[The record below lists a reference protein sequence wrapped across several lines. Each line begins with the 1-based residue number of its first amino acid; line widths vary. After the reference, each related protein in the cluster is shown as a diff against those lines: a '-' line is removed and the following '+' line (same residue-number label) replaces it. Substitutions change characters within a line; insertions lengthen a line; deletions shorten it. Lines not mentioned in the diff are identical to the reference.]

1 MSGPEGESTRLVDA
15 IRGGSARGG
24 GAASVAG
31 DEYDW
36 RQAGNGSIFFDNR
49 TFSSLEEMKGSLLES
64 CCPGD
69 GVLSGAL
76 GLVTTACTP
85 TMLSLPLAFVVGG
98 WTFAVG
104 CVVFCIAVTFLSVR
118 ILALASLSA
127 DSDDYETVAGF
138 FLGAKGRWVIRFI
151 LFFYSFGCAVVYL
164 NFIKDSVTPI
174 LVGRASFLPRWMRSD
189 TGGSL
194 CLIASM
200 LIITPL
206 TFNSRLAS
214 LRTKGLVSNLFTV
227 FIIFT
232 IAYRFFVPETVA
244 GGAKAHPAKDASA
257 DANQDFSKGRFAVA
271 LPYMFSAPI
280 FVFSYEVQSNVM
292 AVIKDLH
299 DRTGRKILI
308 STSLALG
315 VVSVFYVALGIIGSL
330 TFPTLSDGNI
340 LSNYNAETDALMM
353 MCQLMCCFSAA
364 ISFVFC
370 IFPCRLAAFMFM
382 SGGGGTKIP
391 KKTRMKLG
399 VVLSSLCCVLAIFL
413 PDVAKVV
420 SILGALFSATLS
432 MTFPAL
438 FAMKM
443 RSSGTYLTSWVD
455 ALLSFVLLLLGLL
468 FSAIGT
474 YMAFAFSS

>member
-1 MSGPEGESTRLVDA
+1 MSDNVGERAPLVEDA
-15 IRGGSARGG
+15 KGTSYHS
-24 GAASVAG
+24 GAQSNAG
-31 DEYDW
+31 DEYHDW
-36 RQAGNGSIFFDNR
+36 RQPNNGSIFFDNR
-49 TFSSLEEMKGSLLES
+49 TFSSLDEMKGSLLES

-98 WTFAVG
+98 WAFSIGCTF
-104 CVVFCIAVTFLSVR
+104 FCIIVTFLSVR

-138 FLGAKGRWVIRFI
+138 FLGSQGRWVVRFI
-151 LFFYSFGCAVVYL
+151 LFSYSFGGAVVYL
-164 NFIKDSVTPI
+164 NFIKDSVTPV
-174 LVGRASFLPRWMRSD
+174 LVGRATFLPLWMRSD
-189 TGGSL
+189 TGGSI

-232 IAYRFFVPETVA
+232 IAYRFFVPEK
-244 GGAKAHPAKDASA
+244 GGAGAAKAAEAAPEASQA
-257 DANQDFSKGRFAVA
+257 FSKGRLAVL

-280 FVFSYEVQSNVM
+280 FVFSYELQSNVM

-299 DRTGRKILI
+299 DRTGHKILV

-315 VVSVFYVALGIIGSL
+315 VMSLFYISLGIMGSL
-330 TFPTLSDGNI
+330 TFPHLTNGNI
-340 LSNYNAETDALMM
+340 LSSYNVETDVLMM
-353 MCQLMCCFSAA
+353 VCQLMCCFSAA

-370 IFPCRLAAFMFM
+370 IFPCRLAAFMFL
-382 SGGGGTKIP
+382 SGGGATKIP
-391 KKTRMKLG
+391 KKTRTRLG
-399 VVLSSLCCVLAIFL
+399 IVLSVVSCILAIFL

-443 RSSGTYLTSWVD
+443 RGSGTYLTGWVD
-455 ALLSFVLLLLGLL
+455 ALLSWGLLIMGLL
-468 FSAIGT
+468 FSITGT
-474 YMAFAFSS
+474 YMAFAFS